1 MRSFRR
7 NAHGAALLALAL
19 VLGAC
24 GSGVGEDESEP
35 SGGEGGPIA
44 GQLTLGGPPECP

>member
-24 GSGVGEDESEP
+24 GSGVGDDGSEP
-35 SGGEGGPIA
+35 TGSGGGGEPLPA
-44 GQLTLGGPPECP
+44 S